1 MPFLAI
7 EKNVPV
13 FNCFYIFAGE
23 PPDMAINPLLQSLWQ
38 KLKRFL
44 LIVFVV
50 QLLYII
56 FLKWVNPPITIIQLV
71 DLVQG
76 NGLKRDYV
84 DIEDISASARLA
96 VIASEDQLFPD
107 HNGFDWKSIQK
118 AYEYNQR
125 KPGRIRG
132 GSTISQQVAKN
143 VFLWNGR
150 SWMRKALETY
160 FTFMIE
166 TIWGKRRI
174 LEVYLNV
181 AEMGKGV
188 FGIEAAAQKY
198 FKKPAKKLSSQEAA
212 MIAACLPNPKKYTVK
227 PVSKRVQQR
236 YPRIMTQM
244 RFLKPDPDIQRLLK
258 DDTEPVTAKKKKG
271 K

>member
-1 MPFLAI
+1 
-7 EKNVPV
+7 
-13 FNCFYIFAGE
+13 
-23 PPDMAINPLLQSLWQ
+23 MALNPLLQTLWQ
-38 KLKRFL
+38 KLKRIL

-56 FLKWVNPPITIIQLV
+56 FLKWVNPPITMIQLG
-71 DLVQG
+71 DWVQG
-76 NGLKRDYV
+76 YGLKRDYV
-84 DIEDISASARLA
+84 DLEDISPNARLA

-107 HNGFDWKSIQK
+107 HNGFDWKSIKK

-150 SWMRKALETY
+150 SWFRKALETY

-181 AEMGKGV
+181 SEMGKGV
-188 FGIEAAAQKY
+188 FGIEAAARKY
-198 FKKPAKKLSSQEAA
+198 FKKPASKLTTQEAA
-212 MIAACLPNPKKYTVK
+212 MIAACLPNPKKYTIK
-227 PVSKRVQQR
+227 PVSRRVQQR

-244 RFLKPDPDIQRLLK
+244 RYLKPDPDIRRLLR
-258 DDTEPVTAKKKKG
+258 DDLEPKTSGKTKK
-271 K
+271 

>member
-1 MPFLAI
+1 MPLPKMLDA
-7 EKNVPV
+7 V
-13 FNCFYIFAGE
+13 
-23 PPDMAINPLLQSLWQ
+23 WQ
-38 KLKRFL
+38 KLKRI
-44 LIVFVV
+44 LIYLFVAH
-50 QLLYII
+50 LLYII
-56 FLKWVNPPITIIQLV
+56 ILKWVNPPITGIQL
-71 DLVQG
+71 LNWIEG

-84 DIEDISASARLA
+84 DLQDISPNARLA

-107 HNGFDWKSIQK
+107 HRGFDWKSIEK
-118 AYEYNQR
+118 AYDYNQK

-143 VFLWNGR
+143 VFLWSGR
-150 SWMRKALETY
+150 SWFRKALETY

-181 AEMGKGV
+181 SEMGKGI
-188 FGIEAAAQKY
+188 FGIEAASQTY
-198 FKKPAKKLSSQEAA
+198 FKKSAKKLSTQEAA

-227 PVSKRVQQR
+227 PLSARVKSR
-236 YPRIMTQM
+236 YPNIQIQM
-244 RFLKPDPDIQRLLK
+244 RFLKPDPDIQLLLVDSPDAPLSK
-258 DDTEPVTAKKKKG
+258 IRKTG